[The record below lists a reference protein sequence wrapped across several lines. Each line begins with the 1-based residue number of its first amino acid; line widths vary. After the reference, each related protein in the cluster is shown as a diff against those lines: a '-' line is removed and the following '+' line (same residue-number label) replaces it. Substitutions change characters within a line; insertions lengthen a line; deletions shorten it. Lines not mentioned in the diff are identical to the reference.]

1 MSTVADDTP
10 RTRTGVR
17 LGLPLAVAAAFAF
30 GSSGAWAR
38 GLIDAGWT
46 PGAAVTVR
54 VGVAALVLL
63 LYPLAAGAL
72 LLTSDGWAV
81 NRLNVGIWYPVTGA
95 VGLREQV
102 TPEMFAALA
111 NVALFVPFFAAL
123 AVLVPTWWWV
133 AAGAGLSIAVELYQG
148 EIGTREQDLVDILAN
163 TAGAALGVG
172 LGLLVRRLAGSRAR
186 NRRTE
191 RSADASA
198 RRPGLS
204 DAGADPSAPT
214 TPGAPPAATG
224 HGPGGGPD
232 DRD

>member
-1 MSTVADDTP
+1 MARPAPEAGAAQRTGPALP
-10 RTRTGVR
+10 RTLR
-17 LGLPLAVAAAFAF
+17 LL
-30 GSSGAWAR
+30 
-38 GLIDAGWT
+38 
-46 PGAAVTVR
+46 
-54 VGVAALVLL
+54 AALVLL
-63 LYPLAAGAL
+63 LYPLGAGAL

-81 NRLNVGIWYPVTGA
+81 NRLNVRIWSAVTGA
-95 VGLREQV
+95 VGLREQI

-172 LGLLVRRLAGSRAR
+172 LGLLVRRLAGRHAR

-191 RSADASA
+191 RPADASA

-204 DAGADPSAPT
+204 GAGSAPSAPT
-214 TPGAPPAATG
+214 TPGAPRAETG

>member
-1 MSTVADDTP
+1 MARP
-10 RTRTGVR
+10 APEAGAAQRTGPALPRHLR
-17 LGLPLAVAAAFAF
+17 LL
-30 GSSGAWAR
+30 
-38 GLIDAGWT
+38 
-46 PGAAVTVR
+46 
-54 VGVAALVLL
+54 AALVLL
-63 LYPLAAGAL
+63 LYPLGAGAL

-81 NRLNVGIWYPVTGA
+81 NRLNVRIWYVVTGA
-95 VGLREQV
+95 VGLREQI

-133 AAGAGLSIAVELYQG
+133 AAGAALSIAVELYQG
-148 EIGTREQDLVDILAN
+148 EIGTREQDVVDILAN

-172 LGLLVRRLAGSRAR
+172 LGMLVRRLAGRHAR

-191 RSADASA
+191 RPADASA

-204 DAGADPSAPT
+204 GAGSAPSAPT
-214 TPGAPPAATG
+214 TPGAPRAETG

>member
-1 MSTVADDTP
+1 MMTRPVPVGATAVCPKSALP
-10 RTRTGVR
+10 RPLR
-17 LGLPLAVAAAFAF
+17 LL
-30 GSSGAWAR
+30 
-38 GLIDAGWT
+38 
-46 PGAAVTVR
+46 
-54 VGVAALVLL
+54 AALVLL

-81 NRLNVGIWYPVTGA
+81 NRLNVRVWYSVTGA
-95 VGLREQV
+95 VGLREQI

-123 AVLVPTWWWV
+123 AVLVPTWWLV
-133 AAGAGLSIAVELYQG
+133 AAGAGLSFAVELYQG

-172 LGLLVRRLAGSRAR
+172 LGLLVRRLAGRHAR

-191 RSADASA
+191 RPADASA
-198 RRPGLS
+198 GQPGLS
-204 DAGADPSAPT
+204 DPGSAPSVPT
-214 TPGAPPAATG
+214 TPGAPRPETG

>member
-1 MSTVADDTP
+1 M
-10 RTRTGVR
+10 VR
-17 LGLPLAVAAAFAF
+17 PDPGGAPAVHRKSGLPRPL
-30 GSSGAWAR
+30 R
-38 GLIDAGWT
+38 LL
-46 PGAAVTVR
+46 
-54 VGVAALVLL
+54 AALVLL
-63 LYPLAAGAL
+63 LYPLGAGAL

-81 NRLNVGIWYPVTGA
+81 NRLNVRIWYAVTGA

-102 TPEMFAALA
+102 APEMFAALG

-133 AAGAGLSIAVELYQG
+133 AAGAALSIAVELYQG

-172 LGLLVRRLAGSRAR
+172 LGMLVRRLAGSRAG
-186 NRRTE
+186 NRHRE
-191 RSADASA
+191 RLADASA

-204 DAGADPSAPT
+204 GAGSAPSAPT
-214 TPGAPPAATG
+214 TRGAPRAETG
-224 HGPGGGPD
+224 HGPGGGAD

>member
-1 MSTVADDTP
+1 MARP
-10 RTRTGVR
+10 APEAGAAQRTGPALPRPLR
-17 LGLPLAVAAAFAF
+17 LL
-30 GSSGAWAR
+30 
-38 GLIDAGWT
+38 
-46 PGAAVTVR
+46 
-54 VGVAALVLL
+54 AALVLL
-63 LYPLAAGAL
+63 LYPLAVGAL

-81 NRLNVGIWYPVTGA
+81 NRLNVRIWYPVTGA

-111 NVALFVPFFAAL
+111 NVALFVPLFAAL

-133 AAGAGLSIAVELYQG
+133 AAGAGLSFAVELYQG

-172 LGLLVRRLAGSRAR
+172 LGLLVRRLVGRHAR

-191 RSADASA
+191 RPADASA
-198 RRPGLS
+198 GQPGLS
-204 DAGADPSAPT
+204 DPGSAPSVPT
-214 TPGAPPAATG
+214 TPGAPRAATE
-224 HGPGGGPD
+224 HAPGGGPD

>member
-1 MSTVADDTP
+1 MARP
-10 RTRTGVR
+10 APEAGAAQRTGPALPRPLR
-17 LGLPLAVAAAFAF
+17 LL
-30 GSSGAWAR
+30 
-38 GLIDAGWT
+38 
-46 PGAAVTVR
+46 
-54 VGVAALVLL
+54 AALILL
-63 LYPLAAGAL
+63 LYPLGAGAL

-81 NRLNVGIWYPVTGA
+81 NRLNVRIWYAVTGA
-95 VGLREQV
+95 VGLREQI
-102 TPEMFAALA
+102 TPEVFAALA

-172 LGLLVRRLAGSRAR
+172 LGMLVRRLAGSRTQ

-191 RSADASA
+191 RPADASA

-204 DAGADPSAPT
+204 GAGSAPSAPT
-214 TPGAPPAATG
+214 TPGAPRAATG
-224 HGPGGGPD
+224 HGPGGDPD

>member
-1 MSTVADDTP
+1 MARP
-10 RTRTGVR
+10 APEAGAAQRTGPALPRPLR
-17 LGLPLAVAAAFAF
+17 LL
-30 GSSGAWAR
+30 
-38 GLIDAGWT
+38 
-46 PGAAVTVR
+46 
-54 VGVAALVLL
+54 AALVLL
-63 LYPLAAGAL
+63 LYPLGAGAL

-81 NRLNVGIWYPVTGA
+81 NRLNVRIWSAVTGA

-172 LGLLVRRLAGSRAR
+172 LGLLVRRLAGRHAR
-186 NRRTE
+186 TRRTE
-191 RSADASA
+191 RPADASA

-204 DAGADPSAPT
+204 GAGSAPSAPT
-214 TPGAPPAATG
+214 TPGAPRAETG

>member
-1 MSTVADDTP
+1 MARP
-10 RTRTGVR
+10 APEAGAAQRTGPALPRPLR
-17 LGLPLAVAAAFAF
+17 LL
-30 GSSGAWAR
+30 
-38 GLIDAGWT
+38 
-46 PGAAVTVR
+46 
-54 VGVAALVLL
+54 AALVLL
-63 LYPLAAGAL
+63 LYPLGAGAL

-81 NRLNVGIWYPVTGA
+81 NRLNVRIWSAVTGA
-95 VGLREQV
+95 LGLREQV

-172 LGLLVRRLAGSRAR
+172 LGLLVRRLAGRHAR

-191 RSADASA
+191 RPADASA

-204 DAGADPSAPT
+204 GAGSAPSAPT
-214 TPGAPPAATG
+214 TPGAPRAETG

>member
-1 MSTVADDTP
+1 MARP
-10 RTRTGVR
+10 APEAGAAQRTGPALPRPLR
-17 LGLPLAVAAAFAF
+17 LL
-30 GSSGAWAR
+30 
-38 GLIDAGWT
+38 
-46 PGAAVTVR
+46 
-54 VGVAALVLL
+54 AALVLL
-63 LYPLAAGAL
+63 LYPLGAGAL
-72 LLTSDGWAV
+72 LLTSDGWTV
-81 NRLNVGIWYPVTGA
+81 NRLNVRIWYAVTGA
-95 VGLREQV
+95 VGLREQI

-172 LGLLVRRLAGSRAR
+172 LGLLVRRLAGRHAR
-186 NRRTE
+186 TRRTE
-191 RSADASA
+191 RPADASA

-204 DAGADPSAPT
+204 GAGSAPSAPT
-214 TPGAPPAATG
+214 TPGAPRAETG

>member
-1 MSTVADDTP
+1 MTRPVPGGATAARPKSALP
-10 RTRTGVR
+10 RPLR
-17 LGLPLAVAAAFAF
+17 LL
-30 GSSGAWAR
+30 
-38 GLIDAGWT
+38 
-46 PGAAVTVR
+46 
-54 VGVAALVLL
+54 AALVLL

-123 AVLVPTWWWV
+123 AVLVPTWWLV
-133 AAGAGLSIAVELYQG
+133 AAGAGLSFAVELYQG

-172 LGLLVRRLAGSRAR
+172 LGLLVRRLAGRHAR

-191 RSADASA
+191 RPADASA
-198 RRPGLS
+198 GQPGLS
-204 DAGADPSAPT
+204 DPGSAPSVPT
-214 TPGAPPAATG
+214 TPGAPRPETG

>member
-1 MSTVADDTP
+1 MARPAPGGAPAARPHSALP
-10 RTRTGVR
+10 RTLR
-17 LGLPLAVAAAFAF
+17 LL
-30 GSSGAWAR
+30 
-38 GLIDAGWT
+38 
-46 PGAAVTVR
+46 
-54 VGVAALVLL
+54 AALVLL

-81 NRLNVGIWYPVTGA
+81 NRLNVRVWYAVTGA
-95 VGLREQV
+95 VGLREQI

-163 TAGAALGVG
+163 TAGAAVGVG
-172 LGLLVRRLAGSRAR
+172 LGLLLRRVAVRR
-186 NRRTE
+186 
-191 RSADASA
+191 SA

-204 DAGADPSAPT
+204 GAGSAPSVPT
-214 TPGAPPAATG
+214 TPGEPRAATG

>member
-1 MSTVADDTP
+1 MARPVPGGAPAARPKSALP
-10 RTRTGVR
+10 RPLR
-17 LGLPLAVAAAFAF
+17 LL
-30 GSSGAWAR
+30 
-38 GLIDAGWT
+38 
-46 PGAAVTVR
+46 
-54 VGVAALVLL
+54 AALVLL
-63 LYPLAAGAL
+63 LYPLAAGTL

-81 NRLNVGIWYPVTGA
+81 NRLNVRIWYAVTGA
-95 VGLREQV
+95 VGLREQI

-111 NVALFVPFFAAL
+111 NAALFVPFFAAL

-172 LGLLVRRLAGSRAR
+172 LGLLVRRVAV
-186 NRRTE
+186 RR
-191 RSADASA
+191 SG

-204 DAGADPSAPT
+204 GAGSAPSAPT
-214 TPGAPPAATG
+214 TPGAPPAETG
-224 HGPGGGPD
+224 HGRGGDPD

>member
-1 MSTVADDTP
+1 MARP
-10 RTRTGVR
+10 APEAGAAQRTGPALPRPLR
-17 LGLPLAVAAAFAF
+17 LL
-30 GSSGAWAR
+30 
-38 GLIDAGWT
+38 
-46 PGAAVTVR
+46 
-54 VGVAALVLL
+54 AALVLL

-81 NRLNVGIWYPVTGA
+81 NRLNVRIWSAVTGA
-95 VGLREQV
+95 LGLREQV

-172 LGLLVRRLAGSRAR
+172 LGLLVRRLAGRHAR

-191 RSADASA
+191 RPADASA

-204 DAGADPSAPT
+204 GAGSAPSVPT
-214 TPGAPPAATG
+214 TPGAPRAETG
-224 HGPGGGPD
+224 HGRGGGPD

>member
-1 MSTVADDTP
+1 MARP
-10 RTRTGVR
+10 APEAGAAQRTGPALPRPLR
-17 LGLPLAVAAAFAF
+17 LL
-30 GSSGAWAR
+30 
-38 GLIDAGWT
+38 
-46 PGAAVTVR
+46 
-54 VGVAALVLL
+54 AALVLL

-81 NRLNVGIWYPVTGA
+81 NRLNVRIWYAVTGA
-95 VGLREQV
+95 VGLREQI

-111 NVALFVPFFAAL
+111 NVALFVPLFAAL

-172 LGLLVRRLAGSRAR
+172 LGLLVRRLAGRHAR

-191 RSADASA
+191 RPGRRVGPSAGAQRRRKRPQRAHHSRRTSRRDGAWPR
-198 RRPGLS
+198 RRP
-204 DAGADPSAPT
+204 
-214 TPGAPPAATG
+214 
-224 HGPGGGPD
+224 
-232 DRD
+232 R

>member
-1 MSTVADDTP
+1 MARP
-10 RTRTGVR
+10 APEAGAAQRTGPALPRPLR
-17 LGLPLAVAAAFAF
+17 LL
-30 GSSGAWAR
+30 
-38 GLIDAGWT
+38 
-46 PGAAVTVR
+46 
-54 VGVAALVLL
+54 AALVLL
-63 LYPLAAGAL
+63 LYPLGAGAL
-72 LLTSDGWAV
+72 LLTSDGWTV
-81 NRLNVGIWYPVTGA
+81 NRLNVRIWYAVTGA

-172 LGLLVRRLAGSRAR
+172 LGLLVRRLAGRHAR
-186 NRRTE
+186 TRRTE
-191 RSADASA
+191 RPADASA

-204 DAGADPSAPT
+204 GAGSAPSAPT
-214 TPGAPPAATG
+214 TPGAPRSATG
-224 HGPGGGPD
+224 HGPGGDPD

>member
-1 MSTVADDTP
+1 MARP
-10 RTRTGVR
+10 APEAGAAQRTGPALPRPLR
-17 LGLPLAVAAAFAF
+17 LL
-30 GSSGAWAR
+30 
-38 GLIDAGWT
+38 
-46 PGAAVTVR
+46 
-54 VGVAALVLL
+54 AALVLL

-81 NRLNVGIWYPVTGA
+81 NRLNVRIWYAVTGA
-95 VGLREQV
+95 VGLREQI

-111 NVALFVPFFAAL
+111 NVALFVPLFAAL
-123 AVLVPTWWWV
+123 AVLVPTWWLV

-172 LGLLVRRLAGSRAR
+172 LGLLVRRLAGRHAR

-191 RSADASA
+191 RPADASA

-204 DAGADPSAPT
+204 GAGSGPSVPT
-214 TPGAPPAATG
+214 TPGAPRAATG

>member
-1 MSTVADDTP
+1 M
-10 RTRTGVR
+10 
-17 LGLPLAVAAAFAF
+17 PLAEY
-30 GSSGAWAR
+30 SR
-38 GLIDAGWT
+38 GQRREGPPRPL
-46 PGAAVTVR
+46 R
-54 VGVAALVLL
+54 LLAALVLL

-81 NRLNVGIWYPVTGA
+81 NRLNVRIWSAVTGA
-95 VGLREQV
+95 LGLREQV

-172 LGLLVRRLAGSRAR
+172 LGLLVRRLAGRHAR
-186 NRRTE
+186 TRRTE
-191 RSADASA
+191 RPADASA

-204 DAGADPSAPT
+204 GAGSAPSAPT
-214 TPGAPPAATG
+214 TPGAPRAETG

>member
-1 MSTVADDTP
+1 MARP
-10 RTRTGVR
+10 APEAGAAQRTGPALPRPLR
-17 LGLPLAVAAAFAF
+17 LL
-30 GSSGAWAR
+30 
-38 GLIDAGWT
+38 
-46 PGAAVTVR
+46 
-54 VGVAALVLL
+54 AALVLL
-63 LYPLAAGAL
+63 LYPLGAGAL

-81 NRLNVGIWYPVTGA
+81 NRLNVRIWSAVTGA
-95 VGLREQV
+95 LGLREQV

-172 LGLLVRRLAGSRAR
+172 LGLLVRRLAGRHAR
-186 NRRTE
+186 TRRTE
-191 RSADASA
+191 RPADASA

-204 DAGADPSAPT
+204 GAGSAPSAPT
-214 TPGAPPAATG
+214 TPGAPRAETG

>member
-1 MSTVADDTP
+1 MARPAPGGAPAARPHSALP
-10 RTRTGVR
+10 RPFR
-17 LGLPLAVAAAFAF
+17 LL
-30 GSSGAWAR
+30 
-38 GLIDAGWT
+38 
-46 PGAAVTVR
+46 
-54 VGVAALVLL
+54 AALVLL

-81 NRLNVGIWYPVTGA
+81 NRLNVRIWFAVTGA
-95 VGLREQV
+95 VGLREQI

-148 EIGTREQDLVDILAN
+148 EIGTREQDVVDILAN

-172 LGLLVRRLAGSRAR
+172 LGLLVRRVAV
-186 NRRTE
+186 RR
-191 RSADASA
+191 SA

-204 DAGADPSAPT
+204 GAGSAPNAPT

>member
-1 MSTVADDTP
+1 MVRPAP
-10 RTRTGVR
+10 EAGAAQRTGPALPRPLR
-17 LGLPLAVAAAFAF
+17 LL
-30 GSSGAWAR
+30 
-38 GLIDAGWT
+38 
-46 PGAAVTVR
+46 
-54 VGVAALVLL
+54 AALVLL

-72 LLTSDGWAV
+72 LLNSDGWAV
-81 NRLNVGIWYPVTGA
+81 NRLNVRIWYAVTGA

-172 LGLLVRRLAGSRAR
+172 LGLLVRRLAGSRSR
-186 NRRTE
+186 TRRTE
-191 RSADASA
+191 RPADASA

-204 DAGADPSAPT
+204 GAGSAPSVPT
-214 TPGAPPAATG
+214 TPGAPRAETG

>member
-1 MSTVADDTP
+1 MARP
-10 RTRTGVR
+10 APEAGAAQRTGPALPRPLR
-17 LGLPLAVAAAFAF
+17 LL
-30 GSSGAWAR
+30 
-38 GLIDAGWT
+38 T
-46 PGAAVTVR
+46 
-54 VGVAALVLL
+54 ALVLL
-63 LYPLAAGAL
+63 LYPLGAGAL

-81 NRLNVGIWYPVTGA
+81 NRLNVRTWYAVTGA

-111 NVALFVPFFAAL
+111 NVALFVPLFAAL

-133 AAGAGLSIAVELYQG
+133 AAGAALSIAVELYQG

-191 RSADASA
+191 RPADASA

-204 DAGADPSAPT
+204 GAGSAPSAPT
-214 TPGAPPAATG
+214 TPGAPRAETG

>member
-1 MSTVADDTP
+1 MARP
-10 RTRTGVR
+10 APEAGAAQRTGPALPRPLR
-17 LGLPLAVAAAFAF
+17 LL
-30 GSSGAWAR
+30 
-38 GLIDAGWT
+38 
-46 PGAAVTVR
+46 
-54 VGVAALVLL
+54 AALVLL
-63 LYPLAAGAL
+63 FYPLAAGAL

-81 NRLNVGIWYPVTGA
+81 NRLNVRIWYAVTGA
-95 VGLREQV
+95 AGLREQI

-172 LGLLVRRLAGSRAR
+172 LGLLVRRVAV
-186 NRRTE
+186 RR
-191 RSADASA
+191 SA

-204 DAGADPSAPT
+204 DAGSAPSAPT
-214 TPGAPPAATG
+214 TPGAPRAETG

>member
-1 MSTVADDTP
+1 MARP
-10 RTRTGVR
+10 APEAGAAQRTGPALPRPLR
-17 LGLPLAVAAAFAF
+17 LLAV
-30 GSSGAWAR
+30 
-38 GLIDAGWT
+38 
-46 PGAAVTVR
+46 
-54 VGVAALVLL
+54 LVLL
-63 LYPLAAGAL
+63 LYPLGAGAL

-81 NRLNVGIWYPVTGA
+81 NRLNVRIWYVVTGA
-95 VGLREQV
+95 VGLREQI

-148 EIGTREQDLVDILAN
+148 EIGTREQDVVDILAN

-172 LGLLVRRLAGSRAR
+172 LGLLVRRLAGRHAR
-186 NRRTE
+186 NRRTG
-191 RSADASA
+191 RPADASA

-204 DAGADPSAPT
+204 GAGSAPSAPT
-214 TPGAPPAATG
+214 TPGAPRAETG

>member
-1 MSTVADDTP
+1 M
-10 RTRTGVR
+10 
-17 LGLPLAVAAAFAF
+17 PLAE
-30 GSSGAWAR
+30 SSR
-38 GLIDAGWT
+38 GQRREAPPRPL
-46 PGAAVTVR
+46 R
-54 VGVAALVLL
+54 LLAALVLL

-81 NRLNVGIWYPVTGA
+81 NRLNVRIWYAVTGA
-95 VGLREQV
+95 VGLREQI

-133 AAGAGLSIAVELYQG
+133 AAGAALSIAVELYQG
-148 EIGTREQDLVDILAN
+148 EIGTREQDLVDVLAN

-172 LGLLVRRLAGSRAR
+172 LGLLVRRFAGSRAR

-191 RSADASA
+191 LPADASA

-204 DAGADPSAPT
+204 GAGSAPSAPT
-214 TPGAPPAATG
+214 TRGAPRAATW
-224 HGPGGGPD
+224 HGPGGDPD

>member
-1 MSTVADDTP
+1 MARP
-10 RTRTGVR
+10 APEAGAAQRTGPALPRPLR
-17 LGLPLAVAAAFAF
+17 LL
-30 GSSGAWAR
+30 
-38 GLIDAGWT
+38 
-46 PGAAVTVR
+46 
-54 VGVAALVLL
+54 AALVLL
-63 LYPLAAGAL
+63 LYPLGAGAL

-81 NRLNVGIWYPVTGA
+81 NRLNVRIWSAVTGA
-95 VGLREQV
+95 VGLREQI

-172 LGLLVRRLAGSRAR
+172 LGLLVRRLAGRHAR

-191 RSADASA
+191 RPADASA

-204 DAGADPSAPT
+204 GAGSAPSAPT
-214 TPGAPPAATG
+214 TPGAPRAETG

>member
-1 MSTVADDTP
+1 MARPAPGGAPAARPHSALP
-10 RTRTGVR
+10 RPLR
-17 LGLPLAVAAAFAF
+17 LL
-30 GSSGAWAR
+30 
-38 GLIDAGWT
+38 
-46 PGAAVTVR
+46 
-54 VGVAALVLL
+54 AALVLL
-63 LYPLAAGAL
+63 LYPLGAGAL

-81 NRLNVGIWYPVTGA
+81 NRLNVRIWYAVTGA
-95 VGLREQV
+95 VGLREQI

-172 LGLLVRRLAGSRAR
+172 LGLLVRRVAV
-186 NRRTE
+186 RR
-191 RSADASA
+191 SA

-204 DAGADPSAPT
+204 DAGNAPSAPT
-214 TPGAPPAATG
+214 TPGAPRAETG

>member
-1 MSTVADDTP
+1 MARPDPGGAPVARPNSALP
-10 RTRTGVR
+10 RPLR
-17 LGLPLAVAAAFAF
+17 LL
-30 GSSGAWAR
+30 
-38 GLIDAGWT
+38 
-46 PGAAVTVR
+46 
-54 VGVAALVLL
+54 AALVLL
-63 LYPLAAGAL
+63 LYPLGAGAL

-81 NRLNVGIWYPVTGA
+81 NRLNVRIWYAVTGS
-95 VGLREQV
+95 VGLREQI

-148 EIGTREQDLVDILAN
+148 EIGTRDQDLVDILAN

-172 LGLLVRRLAGSRAR
+172 LGLLVRRVAV
-186 NRRTE
+186 RR
-191 RSADASA
+191 SA

-204 DAGADPSAPT
+204 DAGSAPSAPT
-214 TPGAPPAATG
+214 TRGAPRAETG

>member
-1 MSTVADDTP
+1 MARPAPGGAPAARPHSALP
-10 RTRTGVR
+10 RTLR
-17 LGLPLAVAAAFAF
+17 LL
-30 GSSGAWAR
+30 
-38 GLIDAGWT
+38 
-46 PGAAVTVR
+46 
-54 VGVAALVLL
+54 AALVLL

-81 NRLNVGIWYPVTGA
+81 NRLNVRVWYAVTGA
-95 VGLREQV
+95 VGLREQI

-172 LGLLVRRLAGSRAR
+172 LGLLVCRVAVRR
-186 NRRTE
+186 
-191 RSADASA
+191 SA

-204 DAGADPSAPT
+204 DAGSAPSAPT
-214 TPGAPPAATG
+214 TPGAPRAETG

>member
-1 MSTVADDTP
+1 MARP
-10 RTRTGVR
+10 APEAGAAQRTGPA
-17 LGLPLAVAAAFAF
+17 LPRPL
-30 GSSGAWAR
+30 
-38 GLIDAGWT
+38 L
-46 PGAAVTVR
+46 
-54 VGVAALVLL
+54 AALILL

-81 NRLNVGIWYPVTGA
+81 NRLNVRIWSAVTGA
-95 VGLREQV
+95 LGLREQV

-133 AAGAGLSIAVELYQG
+133 AAGAALSIAVELYQG

-191 RSADASA
+191 RPADASA

-204 DAGADPSAPT
+204 GAGSAPSAPT
-214 TPGAPPAATG
+214 TPGAPRAETG

>member
-1 MSTVADDTP
+1 MP
-10 RTRTGVR
+10 RPAPEAGAAQRTGPALPRPLR
-17 LGLPLAVAAAFAF
+17 LL
-30 GSSGAWAR
+30 
-38 GLIDAGWT
+38 
-46 PGAAVTVR
+46 
-54 VGVAALVLL
+54 AALVLL
-63 LYPLAAGAL
+63 LYPLGAGAL

-81 NRLNVGIWYPVTGA
+81 NRLNVRIWYAVTGA
-95 VGLREQV
+95 VGLREQI

-133 AAGAGLSIAVELYQG
+133 AAGAALSIAVELYQG

-191 RSADASA
+191 RPADASG

-204 DAGADPSAPT
+204 GAGSAPSVPT
-214 TPGAPPAATG
+214 TPGAPRAETG

>member
-1 MSTVADDTP
+1 MARPAPGGASAARPKSALP
-10 RTRTGVR
+10 RPLR
-17 LGLPLAVAAAFAF
+17 LL
-30 GSSGAWAR
+30 
-38 GLIDAGWT
+38 
-46 PGAAVTVR
+46 
-54 VGVAALVLL
+54 AALVLL
-63 LYPLAAGAL
+63 LYPLAAGTL

-81 NRLNVGIWYPVTGA
+81 NRLNVRIWYAVTGA
-95 VGLREQV
+95 VGLREQI

-172 LGLLVRRLAGSRAR
+172 LGLLVRRAQR
-186 NRRTE
+186 RRTE
-191 RSADASA
+191 RPTDASA

-204 DAGADPSAPT
+204 GAGSAPSAPT
-214 TPGAPPAATG
+214 TPGAPPAETG